1 VKPGT
6 RIDRYGGSGGT
17 FASPEG
23 TPFAERSL
31 RSTSIDSP
39 YNVYEVVKPITV
51 RGGIVA
57 PAFGYGGGGIQYE
70 FGSPISDLID
80 SGVLKRVGP

>member
-1 VKPGT
+1 MKPGT

-23 TPFAERSL
+23 TPFAERWL
-31 RSTSIDSP
+31 RSTSINSP
-39 YNVYEVVKPITV
+39 YNVYEVVKAINRSRRNPCARFRV
-51 RGGIVA
+51 RRR
-57 PAFGYGGGGIQYE
+57 GIQYE
-70 FGSPISDLID
+70 FGSPISDLIY